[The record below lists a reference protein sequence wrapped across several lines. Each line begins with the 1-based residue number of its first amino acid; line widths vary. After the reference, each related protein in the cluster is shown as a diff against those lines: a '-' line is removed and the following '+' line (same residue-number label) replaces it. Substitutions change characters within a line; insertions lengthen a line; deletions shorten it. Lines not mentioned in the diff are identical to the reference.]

1 MKKVAGRLRIDLAQ
15 YHEMAQFVKFGAEVD
30 QATLD
35 QLRRGE
41 REREVLKQDLHDP
54 LSLEQ
59 QIVILYAAVNG
70 YLDPVPVDQVK
81 AYESQLFDFIRSQYP
96 DLFQSIGESKDL
108 TEDTERVLVQAM
120 RRFTGD
126 FLRQRPQ
133 SSEAMKIA

>member
-1 MKKVAGRLRIDLAQ
+1 LRIDLAQ

-41 REREVLKQDLHDP
+41 REREVLKQDLHNP

-70 YLDPVPVDQVK
+70 YLDSVPVDQVK
-81 AYESQLFDFIRSQYP
+81 AYEEQLLAFIQSQYP
-96 DLFQSIGESKDL
+96 AVFQSIGESKDL
-108 TEDTERVLVQAM
+108 SEDTERVLVQAM

-126 FLRQRPQ
+126 FLRHQPL
-133 SSEAMKIA
+133 SSTVMKTA